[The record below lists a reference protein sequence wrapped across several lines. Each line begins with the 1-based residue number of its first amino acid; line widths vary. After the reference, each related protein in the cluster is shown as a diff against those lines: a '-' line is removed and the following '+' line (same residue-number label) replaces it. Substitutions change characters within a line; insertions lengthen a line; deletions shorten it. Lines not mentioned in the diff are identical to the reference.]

1 MDFGDAEGSLGAV
14 ATGHQF
20 GAEGDRHAGPRP
32 AVCVASFVLRVDRLA
47 LLLLVAPSPEQER
60 RAERACRETREA
72 PGNRPEPM
80 PLPPS
85 SYDSLQ
91 SSNSLL
97 SRRTC
102 ALKLARPK
110 PLHAR
115 GLDANRKMLRR
126 D

>member
-14 ATGHQF
+14 ATRHKLCS
-20 GAEGDRHAGPRP
+20 EGDRHAGPRP

-60 RAERACRETREA
+60 RAERARRETREA

-91 SSNSLL
+91 SSNSLR

-102 ALKLARPK
+102 ALKLARPPFVK
-110 PLHAR
+110 TQ
-115 GLDANRKMLRR
+115 G
-126 D
+126 